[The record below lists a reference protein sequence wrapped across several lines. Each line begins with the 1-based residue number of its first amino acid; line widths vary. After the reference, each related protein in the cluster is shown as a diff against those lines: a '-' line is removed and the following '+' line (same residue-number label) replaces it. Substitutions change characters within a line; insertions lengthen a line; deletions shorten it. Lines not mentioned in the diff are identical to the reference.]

1 MTATPDLAALKTRQ
15 QAAWA
20 SGDYAVIGTTLQ
32 IVGEQLA
39 ESCDIGWD
47 QRVLD
52 VAAGNGNATLA
63 AARRGA
69 QVVST
74 DYVAGLLDR
83 GAERLAAERLGAAMQ
98 VADAEALPFADGS
111 FDVVLSTFGVMFAP
125 DQARSA
131 AEMLRVCRAG
141 GRIGLANWTPDSFI
155 GRVFKTLGRHVPPPT
170 GVASPALWGDEAHV
184 RQLFGDRASAL
195 VAVRRSF
202 NFRYRSAAHFV
213 EVFRTW
219 YGPVH
224 KAFATLP
231 PDGAAA
237 LERDLLQLLD
247 EMNEGGASTL
257 TVPSAY
263 LEVVATRAPSA
274 GSTTTAWSTWSGP
287 SKAG

>member
-1 MTATPDLAALKTRQ
+1 MNAPSDLTALKTRQ

-39 ESCDIGWD
+39 EACDVGWD

-74 DYVAGLLDR
+74 DYVAALLDR
-83 GAERLAAERLGAAMQ
+83 GAERLAAERLGASMQ
-98 VADAEALPFADGS
+98 VADAEALPFADGH
-111 FDVVLSTFGVMFAP
+111 FDAVLSTFGVMFAP
-125 DQARSA
+125 DQRGAA
-131 AEMLRVCRAG
+131 AEMLRVCRTG

-155 GRVFKTLGRHVPPPT
+155 GRVFRTLGRHLPPPA
-170 GVASPALWGDEAHV
+170 GVSSPALWGDERHV
-184 RQLFGDRASAL
+184 RELFGDHASAL
-195 VAVRRSF
+195 SVVHRSF

-224 KAFATLP
+224 KAFAALP
-231 PDGAAA
+231 PEGAAA
-237 LERDLLQLLD
+237 LESDLLHLLQ
-247 EMNEGGASTL
+247 EMNVGGTSNL
-257 TVPSAY
+257 TVPSDY
-263 LEVVATRAPSA
+263 LEIVAIRA
-274 GSTTTAWSTWSGP
+274 
-287 SKAG
+287 